1 MSIKAVIWDMGAVI
15 MRTENHVPRLALAE
29 RIGVDYREMARLIFD
44 SEKSLRAQL
53 GEIPVRTFWDAAG
66 ARYGLSY
73 KEFITEFFKGDIID
87 QELIQSIRKLR
98 RRYKTGLLSNAFS
111 DLRYWVNE
119 WKIND
124 AFDHMLISAEVNL
137 MKPDLSIYSLA
148 IKHLGVE
155 AQEAVFIDDVPA
167 NIKGA
172 KQVGMKGIL
181 FTSRE
186 QTLTELQAILESE

>member
-1 MSIKAVIWDMGAVI
+1 
-15 MRTENHVPRLALAE
+15 
-29 RIGVDYREMARLIFD
+29 
-44 SEKSLRAQL
+44 
-53 GEIPVRTFWDAAG
+53 
-66 ARYGLSY
+66 
-73 KEFITEFFKGDIID
+73 
-87 QELIQSIRKLR
+87 
-98 RRYKTGLLSNAFS
+98 
-111 DLRYWVNE
+111 
-119 WKIND
+119 
-124 AFDHMLISAEVNL
+124 
-137 MKPDLSIYSLA
+137 MKPDLAIYSLA

>member
-1 MSIKAVIWDMGAVI
+1 M
-15 MRTENHVPRLALAE
+15 
-29 RIGVDYREMARLIFD
+29 
-44 SEKSLRAQL
+44 
-53 GEIPVRTFWDAAG
+53 
-66 ARYGLSY
+66 
-73 KEFITEFFKGDIID
+73 
-87 QELIQSIRKLR
+87 
-98 RRYKTGLLSNAFS
+98 
-111 DLRYWVNE
+111 NE